1 MGKFVNIQ
9 DYERFVQSLVGPFK
23 SLNGEIYDTKAE
35 TFSVFNCYLNIVIRE
50 REIGP
55 DIISKLL
62 IELADK
68 FEPMYDLYRDDK
80 GFENPRYHESGMGF
94 TEVRIMRLY
103 LTGGLETNNL
113 IGINLN
119 DTMTTV
125 LPIAKQMW
133 IKEAYSVKQLLAFP
147 KTPGSIE
154 QTQLDETT
162 VEKINRSLKQLQSQ
176 KNVPHN
182 LQVHLDFIE
191 EGNFDLSY
199 AYGNN
204 SDDYNVY
211 YRFPENIKL
220 KFDCDPT
227 NHNKITGL
235 LDFAYKSIYIE
246 FPVSPEVGRVMVDS
260 FTYLLTDRIKR
271 ILKSNDLTP
280 TNYTTGVKNEQNS
293 NFSFDFKWTK

>member
-1 MGKFVNIQ
+1 MGKSVKKE
-9 DYERFVQSLVGPFK
+9 DYEKFVQGLKGPLK
-23 SLNGEIYDTKAE
+23 SLNGEIYETKAE
-35 TFSVFNCYLNIVIRE
+35 TVYVYNCYLNVVIRE

-55 DIISKLL
+55 DLISKLL
-62 IELADK
+62 IELAGK
-68 FEPMYDLYRDDK
+68 FKPMYDLYMDDN
-80 GFENPRYHESGMGF
+80 GSGMGG
-94 TEVRIMRLY
+94 TELRIMRLY
-103 LTGGLETNNL
+103 ITGGLENNDI

-125 LPIAKQMW
+125 LPVAKQMW
-133 IKEAYSVKQLLAFP
+133 IKEIYEVKQLIAFP

-191 EGNFDLSY
+191 EGNFNLNY
-199 AYGNN
+199 TYGTTS

-211 YRFPENIKL
+211 YRFPENIRL
-220 KFDCDPT
+220 KFDCDPS
-227 NHNKITGL
+227 NHNKITGVV
-235 LDFAYKSIYIE
+235 DFAYKPIYVEI
-246 FPVSPEVGRVMVDS
+246 PVSPEVGRVMTDS

-280 TNYTTGVKNEQNS
+280 TNYTKGVKTEPNA
-293 NFSFDFKWTK
+293 NFSFNFKWTK

>member
-1 MGKFVNIQ
+1 MGKFVNKQ
-9 DYERFVQSLVGPFK
+9 DYERFVQGLKGPLK

-35 TFSVFNCYLNIVIRE
+35 TVYVYGCYLNVVIRE

-62 IELADK
+62 IDLAEK
-68 FEPMYDLYRDDK
+68 FKPMYDMYMDDN
-80 GFENPRYHESGMGF
+80 GSGMGG
-94 TEVRIMRLY
+94 TELRIMRLY
-103 LTGGLETNNL
+103 ITGGLDNNDI

-125 LPIAKQMW
+125 LPVEKQKW
-133 IKEAYSVKQLLAFP
+133 IKELYSVNELLSYFP
-147 KTPGSIE
+147 KDPEAIQLS
-154 QTQLDETT
+154 QLDETT
-162 VEKINRSLKQLQSQ
+162 VEKINRSIKQLQSQ

-246 FPVSPEVGRVMVDS
+246 FPVSPDVGRIMVDS

-280 TNYTTGVKNEQNS
+280 TNYTTGVKTEQNA
-293 NFSFDFKWTK
+293 NFSFDFKFTK

>member
-1 MGKFVNIQ
+1 MGKFVNKQ
-9 DYERFVQSLVGPFK
+9 DYERFVQGLKGPLK

-35 TFSVFNCYLNIVIRE
+35 TVYVYGCYLNVVIRE

-62 IELADK
+62 IDLAEK
-68 FEPMYDLYRDDK
+68 FKPMYDMYMDDN
-80 GFENPRYHESGMGF
+80 GSGMGG
-94 TEVRIMRLY
+94 TELRIMRLY
-103 LTGGLETNNL
+103 ITGGLDNNGI

-125 LPIAKQMW
+125 LPVEKQKW
-133 IKEAYSVKQLLAFP
+133 IKELYSVNELLSYFP
-147 KTPGSIE
+147 KDPEAIQLS
-154 QTQLDETT
+154 QLDETT
-162 VEKINRSLKQLQSQ
+162 VEKINRSIKQLQSQ

-246 FPVSPEVGRVMVDS
+246 FPVSPDVGRIMVDS

-280 TNYTTGVKNEQNS
+280 TNYTTGVKTEQNA
-293 NFSFDFKWTK
+293 NFSFDFKFTK